1 LPTCICQLK
10 KFSGVIPRT
19 SVSNGGRKAKGRVG
33 LEGIE
38 GREWKDEGEAKVGEG
53 IREDSAPKLN

>member
-1 LPTCICQLK
+1 LPTCICQFK

-19 SVSNGGRKAKGRVG
+19 PVSNGGRKAKGRVG

-38 GREWKDEGEAKVGEG
+38 GREWKDEGEAKEGEG